1 MTIYSEF
8 ETIIVCRPILEL
20 RFKGGWAAWLKK
32 YSMEDDGE
40 LSRIS
45 AMSGHDI
52 AKTERKL
59 QKLGLQPPEVTEDAY
74 KYTDYYIYAL
84 EYQPH
89 KLIGLTFGSP
99 PNWLIWHDLSFN
111 INTGARPAFA
121 FNHGVKI
128 S

>member
-1 MTIYSEF
+1 M
-8 ETIIVCRPILEL
+8 IIVCRPILEL
-20 RFKGGWAAWLKK
+20 RFKGGWSAWLKK
-32 YSMEDDGE
+32 FSMEDDGE

-52 AKTERKL
+52 ARTERKL

-74 KYTDYYIYAL
+74 KYTDYYVYAL

>member
-1 MTIYSEF
+1 MIISEF
-8 ETIIVCRPILEL
+8 ETIIVCRPIMEL
-20 RFKGGWAAWLKK
+20 RFKGGWSAWLKK
-32 YSMEDDGE
+32 FSMEDDGE

-52 AKTERKL
+52 ARTERKL

-74 KYTDYYIYAL
+74 KYTDYYVYAL